1 MDAQGNVTTLA
12 GNGTSTT
19 VQLANTLPKPHKLA
33 VLFSHTCCFV
43 FTHLLFCFFFFF
55 FGRREGDRGIKDS
68 VVGKGAKFDWPRI
81 VAMRPNGSCVVTEAG
96 RGAVRQMAASGAVT
110 TLGTGRTCESHVQVV
125 RDALCFVNS
134 RGHCWWHSAPHQCFL
149 WVALY

>member
-19 VQLANTLPKPHKLA
+19 VQLGNTLPNPPKNGG
-33 VLFSHTCCFV
+33 SV
-43 FTHLLFCFFFFF
+43 FTHLLFCFFSFF

-110 TLGTGRTCESHVQVV
+110 TLGTGRTCESHVRVV
-125 RDALCFVNS
+125 RDALCFVELS
-134 RGHCWWHSAPHQCFL
+134 RTL
-149 WVALY
+149 LVALRSSSVFSVGRALLTTC